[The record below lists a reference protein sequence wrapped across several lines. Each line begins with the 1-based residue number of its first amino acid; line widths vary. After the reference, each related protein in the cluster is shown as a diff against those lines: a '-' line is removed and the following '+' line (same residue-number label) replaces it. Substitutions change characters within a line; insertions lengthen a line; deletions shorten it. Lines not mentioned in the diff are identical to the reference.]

1 MPGKVK
7 SLFGPRP
14 ILTIGLVFT
23 EVNSAQGAV
32 TWLQATEKRSVHRV
46 DIVAVE
52 SLGRLLRRALRLS
65 AVIVLSGS
73 LRDSC

>member
-1 MPGKVK
+1 MK
-7 SLFGPRP
+7 SLFGPQP

-32 TWLQATEKRSVHRV
+32 TWLQVTEKRSIHGM

-52 SLGRLLRRALRLS
+52 SLARLLRRALRLA
-65 AVIVLSGS
+65 AVIVLSGG